1 MVGDVGGIGSGSWYR
16 WDKKTT
22 TEEVNRIDIRYM
34 RQQGLLRW
42 PGCTG
47 SLSWSCGGEPTGS
60 IRYRVEQERLVL
72 NYRYRSH
79 GEEWQDIEEPVWFD
93 RTPCNFGG
101 ERLWFLC
108 PHCGRRVAVLY
119 GADVRFLCRHCYRL
133 PYGSQNEIYLDRMH
147 RKARKIRKRLGASD
161 NLTEPVLFK
170 PKGMHQKT
178 FDRLVR
184 EEEMANTASLME
196 MARKLDMFERLGWL

>member
-1 MVGDVGGIGSGSWYR
+1 MGGMGSGGWYL

-22 TEEVNRIDIRYM
+22 AEEVKRVDIRYM
-34 RQQGLLRW
+34 RKQGLLRW
-42 PGCTG
+42 PGYTG
-47 SLSWSCGGEPTGS
+47 SLSWSRGGEQTGS

-72 NYRYRSH
+72 MYRYQSY
-79 GEEWQDIEEPVWFD
+79 GEEWQEIEESVWFD
-93 RTPCNFGG
+93 RTPCNYGG

-108 PHCGRRVAVLY
+108 PHCGKRVAVLY
-119 GADVRFLCRHCYRL
+119 GAGVRFLCRHCYDL
-133 PYGSQNEIYLDRMH
+133 PYSSQNETYLDRMH

-170 PKGMHQKT
+170 PKGMHQKI

-184 EEEMANTASLME
+184 EEEKANTASVME